1 MVFNNILKFV
11 DSSMSDKKIFVRVLW
26 FFLSL
31 LPILLLLG
39 CQITKP
45 HDIQIV
51 TDPPAHIAIDGN
63 NIGDAPI
70 QIKIKPGVFEVRA
83 TLDGYETQLMTINI
97 GIDESISPLFIQMP
111 IILPLMPSIS
121 ENMHIQNI
129 ENTWYQGLSAD
140 NKWIAVEGTLFGNSN
155 IWVSD
160 TRNLQWIPLVNKDI
174 PVQKG
179 AYEADW
185 SPDGKFLGITLPD
198 GSIRIFQTGQ
208 WNDPFASYDNF
219 IGHRSSRLSWSPD
232 SKRFAISALSDTSYI
247 WLCDLVGNCEP
258 ILSSTEWN
266 PMPEGPGHIIWSP
279 NGEQILFIIT
289 DGTYLQFQNSQV
301 WMIDVKTHK
310 NLMMFET
317 KYFIDYPEWSPD
329 GRMIA
334 FRGWSDKSVYIYNVQ
349 NGRLKTALGEG
360 SKNNL
365 NRYGKYEIYS
375 SYYWSPDSQS
385 LAFKYGLALYILK
398 LSDGQVRQIALGNL
412 YIERW
417 TSDCESLIVRDEYDT
432 IGYFSVR

>member
-1 MVFNNILKFV
+1 MVFNNILKSV
-11 DSSMSDKKIFVRVLW
+11 NICISDKKIFVRVLW

-39 CQITKP
+39 CQNTKS

-63 NIGDAPI
+63 NIGEAPI
-70 QIKIKPGVFEVRA
+70 QIKTKSGVFEIKA
-83 TLDGYETQLMTINI
+83 TLDGYETQLRTINI
-97 GIDESISPLFIQMP
+97 GFDESISPLFIQMP
-111 IILPLMPSIS
+111 IILPRMPSIS
-121 ENMHIQNI
+121 ENMHAKNI
-129 ENTWYQGLSAD
+129 ENIWYQGLSAN
-140 NKWIAVEGTLFGNSN
+140 NKWIAIEGTLFGNSN

-174 PVQKG
+174 PVHKG

-185 SPDGKFLGITLPD
+185 SLDGKFLSVIIPD

-208 WNDPFASYDNF
+208 WNDPLATYDNF

-232 SKRFAISALSDTSYI
+232 SKRFEISALSDTSYI
-247 WLCDLVGNCEP
+247 WICDLVGNCEP

-289 DGTYLQFQNSQV
+289 DGTYSQFQNSQV
-301 WMIDVKTHK
+301 WAIDVNTHE

-317 KYFIDYPEWSPD
+317 KNFIDYPEWSPD
-329 GRMIA
+329 GKMIA

-349 NGRLKTALGEG
+349 DGTLKIVLGEG
-360 SKNNL
+360 SKNNI
-365 NRYGKYEIYS
+365 NQYGKYENYS
-375 SYYWSPDSQS
+375 SYLWSPDSQS
-385 LAFKYGLALYILK
+385 LAFTYGLAIYILQPAN
-398 LSDGQVRQIALGNL
+398 GQVRQIVLGDL

-417 TSDCESLIVRDEYDT
+417 SSDCKSLIVRDQNNTLSYLST
-432 IGYFSVR
+432 Q